1 MSFTKKQIAFIK
13 AAIEEHGAGA
23 ELNRDQLKKIAK
35 STLGRVS
42 IPGWIKTPQYRVAKG
57 VYKIPTLDE
66 LKSGSKEP
74 DAVKPLD
81 KTFEDIFAELEDDLE
96 KTIGGVNSDEQKM
109 IEKLEEGKD
118 DEGGEHT
125 FMFIG
130 LTMSQDE
137 KVLNVFGEGVDQMMG
152 VQTES
157 VLPFANMTINNEN
170 RKSFTGKK
178 GYEKLIET
186 VKGMRESGKMPDV
199 LSEDQAKYLQKLL
212 GCLFIK
218 DPDIHG
224 SGILEPK
231 SKIWGDKE
239 ASLDEMPIMAGDGE
253 DFALTYQITFQ
264 SDKAFSDIYFL
275 LLNERGYLVE
285 AARHLYQNDEEV
297 EEKDLGFIYIDNK
310 KRMWMALGTL
320 TLTEEDYFKET
331 DIRYKAP
338 HLYLVSDG
346 EMVMPYNMMENFEN
360 MFASRYVLTHEGITT
375 AESAAMEEQEDD

>member
-13 AAIEEHGAGA
+13 AATEEHGAGA

-74 DAVKPLD
+74 DAVKSLE
-81 KTFEDIFAELEDDLE
+81 KIIEDELAELEDIDME
-96 KTIGGVNSDEQKM
+96 KAAGGVNSDEQKM

-152 VQTES
+152 VQRES
-157 VLPFANMTINNEN
+157 VLPFAGMTINNEA
-170 RKSFTGKK
+170 RKSYAGKK
-178 GYEKLIET
+178 GYEKLIKT
-186 VKGMRESGKMPDV
+186 VKGMYESGKMPDV
-199 LSEDQAKYLQKLL
+199 LSEDQSKYLQKLL
-212 GCLFIK
+212 QCLWIK
-218 DPDIHG
+218 EPDIHG
-224 SGILEPK
+224 SGVLDPK
-231 SKIWGDKE
+231 SKVWGDVE

-275 LLNERGYLVE
+275 LLNDRGYLVE
-285 AARHLYQNDEEV
+285 AARHLYQNDEEA

-310 KRMWMALGTL
+310 KRIWMAMGTL

-331 DIRYKAP
+331 DIRYKNP
-338 HLYLVSDG
+338 CLYLLSDG
-346 EMVMPYNMMENFEN
+346 DKYDLFEKAN
-360 MFASRYVLTHEGITT
+360 AFDSRYVLTDKGITT
-375 AESAAMEEQEDD
+375 DTAFMSEQEDD

>member
-13 AAIEEHGAGA
+13 VAIEEHGEGA
-23 ELNRDQLKKIAK
+23 ELNRDQLNKIAEDNN
-35 STLGRVS
+35 LGK
-42 IPGWIKTPQYRVAKG
+42 PGWIKTAEYRVAKG
-57 VYKIPTLDE
+57 LYKIPTLE
-66 LKSGSKEP
+66 KLKSGKKS
-74 DAVKPLD
+74 DAD
-81 KTFEDIFAELEDDLE
+81 KTLDDILSECIDEAINEDMNGP
-96 KTIGGVNSDEQKM
+96 TPDEQVM

-212 GCLFIK
+212 HCLWIK
-218 DPDIHG
+218 EPDIHG
-224 SGILEPK
+224 SGILDHK

-239 ASLDEMPIMAGDGE
+239 ASLDDMPIMAGDGE

-310 KRMWMALGTL
+310 KRMWMAMGTL

-346 EMVMPYNMMENFEN
+346 EILMPYNMMENFEN
-360 MFASRYVLTHEGITT
+360 MFASRYVLTHKGITT
-375 AESAAMEEQEDD
+375 DSAAMEEQEDD